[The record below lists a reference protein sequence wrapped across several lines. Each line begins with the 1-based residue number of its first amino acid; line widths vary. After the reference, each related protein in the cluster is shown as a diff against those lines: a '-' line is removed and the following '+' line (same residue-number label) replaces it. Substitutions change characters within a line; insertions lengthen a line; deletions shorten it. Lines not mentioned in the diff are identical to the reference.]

1 MMLHHALQCCIY
13 LVGQVGKVSFR
24 TKLHAGAKQIG
35 VIVADCGCFSLG
47 GVATL
52 CTRNG
57 LMDAAPSDACVM
69 RRTTNRVSDVV
80 IESYRCAHIDNML
93 IY

>member
-1 MMLHHALQCCIY
+1 M
-13 LVGQVGKVSFR
+13 SFR

-57 LMDAAPSDACVM
+57 FMDAAPSDTCVM

-80 IESYRCAHIDNML
+80 IESYRCVHIDNML